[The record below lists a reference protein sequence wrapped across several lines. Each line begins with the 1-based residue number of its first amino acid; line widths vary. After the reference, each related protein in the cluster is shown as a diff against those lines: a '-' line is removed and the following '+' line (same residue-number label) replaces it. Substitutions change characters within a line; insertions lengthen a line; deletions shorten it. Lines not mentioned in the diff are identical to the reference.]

1 MSNRP
6 VCQMAARFVVFG
18 FLLATALNLA
28 GCSGCSRSG
37 SHQPRRNKHNDVD
50 KQVSAT
56 KKPAPAE
63 TPEPASKPVLK
74 QIGTGST
81 EVAME
86 KSNGVY
92 KVPVTVN
99 GVSMKFILDTGA
111 SLISISSTEAEFMLK
126 QGTIT
131 DADVVGQSRFQDA
144 NGDIS
149 SGSVIRLKSVQI
161 GDRILENVNASV
173 VSGTKAPLLL
183 GQSALSKFGK
193 ISVDYRRNTVTFD

>member
-1 MSNRP
+1 
-6 VCQMAARFVVFG
+6 
-18 FLLATALNLA
+18 
-28 GCSGCSRSG
+28 
-37 SHQPRRNKHNDVD
+37 
-50 KQVSAT
+50 
-56 KKPAPAE
+56 
-63 TPEPASKPVLK
+63 
-74 QIGTGST
+74 
-81 EVAME
+81 ME

-131 DADVVGQSRFQDA
+131 EADVVGQSRFQDA